1 MRTTSEAPVAEPQS
15 VKRTAGAAE
24 QPGAHSTPG
33 NGRAA
38 TPAAGVDVDG
48 LAHSFGE
55 LEVIERLDLR
65 VQPGEVLG
73 VVGPSGCGKST
84 LLELVSG
91 LREPVGGRI
100 AVHGDASAATRLR
113 SCAYM
118 PQRDLLLPWLPA
130 IDNAALALRNR
141 GASRSASR
149 REAHPLFERFGLA
162 GFERTRPAELSGGM
176 RQRIAF
182 LRTLLA
188 GKPVLLLDEPF
199 ASLDAITRAE
209 MQEWLA
215 EALAAESRTV
225 ILVSHD
231 VEEALYLSDRV
242 IVLGP
247 RPTRAVGELA
257 APAPRATPRTDTVTA
272 PEFTAARER
281 ALEALARGSR

>member
-1 MRTTSEAPVAEPQS
+1 MRTTSEAPIAEPQS
-15 VKRTAGAAE
+15 VNRSAGAE
-24 QPGAHSTPG
+24 QRGARSSPRSGDATTPV
-33 NGRAA
+33 
-38 TPAAGVDVDG
+38 AGVEVDG
-48 LAHSFGE
+48 LGHSFGE
-55 LEVIERLDLR
+55 LEVIERVDLR

-84 LLELVSG
+84 LLELISG
-91 LREPVGGRI
+91 LREPTAGEI
-100 AVHGDASAATRLR
+100 SVHGEVDSAARLQ

-118 PQRDLLLPWLPA
+118 PQRDLLLPWLSA

-215 EALAAESRTV
+215 EALASRSPSSS
-225 ILVSHD
+225 ICHPCCGEPS
-231 VEEALYLSDRV
+231 
-242 IVLGP
+242 
-247 RPTRAVGELA
+247 TRC
-257 APAPRATPRTDTVTA
+257 
-272 PEFTAARER
+272 
-281 ALEALARGSR
+281 